1 MKCKKCEY
9 ATIVER
15 YKDRLGVEHIKVV
28 CFWQI
33 CLKERMDKKSVRSC
47 RTE

>member
-33 CLKERMDKKSVRSC
+33 CLKERIEGVR
-47 RTE
+47 